1 MKKSDLVI
9 YQIMHMDKVVAELS
23 SNGKATILKEKFMP
37 YDLYLEDDSL
47 DIDTMINNILNFN
60 HWCASRMLSL
70 DRKYA
75 KEILNSIGVTQAV
88 TDKDRADIALSYH
101 CVSLTDVYLSLIHI

>member
-88 TDKDRADIALSYH
+88 TDKDRAGIALSYH
-101 CVSLTDVYLSLIHI
+101 CVSLTDV